1 MGIFPRTKFLIY
13 NIVIVIVKF
22 YSNPFDKFYY
32 YLWNDETKFKNNK
45 ISTSTIHHN
54 FQIAKYL
61 EESLFIKSY
70 ISFKYRLI
78 SFFPTVGKKSK
89 IKKKV
94 FRNHRR
100 KCQIATRRNRVWETV
115 TKSKSSVEKTLRA
128 IRCAFYDPALH
139 SNRGTVQQCTFLN
152 ILYVFPVQPC
162 DFLLPNVFLSKRI
175 LNDDWKGR
183 RSWIT
188 FDHLELSSRFLR
200 TTCYFLSYIFRD

>member
-45 ISTSTIHHN
+45 ISTSTIHL
-54 FQIAKYL
+54 QIAKYL

-89 IKKKV
+89 IKKKG
-94 FRNHRR
+94 F
-100 KCQIATRRNRVWETV
+100 
-115 TKSKSSVEKTLRA
+115 SKSSKEM
-128 IRCAFYDPALH
+128 
-139 SNRGTVQQCTFLN
+139 SNRDETKSRLRNSDKIEILRRENVKSHSMRLLRSGFAFESWNRAAMHLLKYSLRIPGTTVW
-152 ILYVFPVQPC
+152 FPP
-162 DFLLPNVFLSKRI
+162 
-175 LNDDWKGR
+175 
-183 RSWIT
+183 T
-188 FDHLELSSRFLR
+188 ERFS
-200 TTCYFLSYIFRD
+200 F